1 MDAYILSAARTPIGK
16 FLGELS
22 DLPAPKL
29 GAAAIADAVKRA
41 GVQPGQVDE
50 VILGNVVQAG
60 VGQAPAR
67 QAALAAGLPDTI
79 AAYAVNKVCGS
90 GLKAVMLAA
99 QAVRAGDANLV
110 VAGGME
116 SMSNAPFLLPGVRT
130 GYKYG
135 DQKAVD
141 ALVHDGLWCAFEN
154 CAMGDSAEYIAAKC
168 SISRAD
174 QDRFSARSH
183 QRAAAAWERGDFAA
197 EVVPVT
203 VPAGGGRKAAVTVSR
218 DEGIR
223 PDSTAE
229 GLAKL
234 RPAFKSDG
242 SVTAGNASQLSDGA
256 AAVVVASGRAVEQ
269 LQARPMARILS
280 YATSG
285 VHPKDIF
292 IAPVGAIRMALEKAR
307 LALADIDL
315 IELNEA
321 FAAQMLACGKEL
333 GLDEAKVNVNGGGI
347 ALGHPIGASGARVL
361 TTLLY
366 ALQKRNLR
374 YGLASLC
381 LGGGNAVAMVV
392 ERV

>member
-29 GAAAIADAVKRA
+29 GAVAIAEALKRA
-41 GVQPGQVDE
+41 NVQPGQVDE

-99 QAVRAGDANLV
+99 QAVKAGDANLV

-116 SMSNAPFLLPGVRT
+116 SMSNAPFLLPGVRK

-154 CAMGDSAEYIAAKC
+154 CAMGDAAEYIAGKC
-168 SISRAD
+168 SIGRGD
-174 QDRFSARSH
+174 QDRFSAQSH
-183 QRAAAAWERGDFAA
+183 QRAAAAWDRGDFAS
-197 EVVPVT
+197 EIVPVT
-203 VPAGGGRKAAVTVSR
+203 VGSGPKVRVVSR

-229 GLAKL
+229 VLAKL

-242 SVTAGNASQLSDGA
+242 TVTAGNASQLSDGA
-256 AAVVVASGRAVEQ
+256 AAVVVASGRTVER
-269 LQARPMARILS
+269 LGTKPMARILS

-307 LALADIDL
+307 LTLAEMDL

-333 GLDEAKVNVNGGGI
+333 GLDAAKVNVNGGGI

-381 LGGGNAVAMVV
+381 LGGGNAVAMVL